1 MPLNSIKLPRH
12 AGRSMNAFT
21 LIELLVVIAII
32 ALLVG
37 ILLPALSK
45 ARFAARTSVSLSN
58 VRQMGLAFTQYANDQ
73 KGWYPL
79 LPFTN
84 ASLAQFNAPN
94 GTLDLQY
101 NWGGVAALFSLFQAD
116 QMNADTDPKAGWRP
130 YGGAYQPDSPNNRYD
145 NVANGQVINNPVMG
159 AYMSGYGMLYSP
171 NDREDRYYGPIAA
184 NNQAYSGGA
193 SRIPTM
199 PSSIF
204 ECNRVNISYMYIAG
218 FRDNEAKIVKP
229 APMWGDDT
237 NGSDISTNAFYGGAS
252 VNLDDPNATT
262 PNSIAAGGKPGYY
275 AKVDNQGQD
284 GGVWVFTD
292 CHGDFVTGSIQKT
305 FFEGPSAANNQ
316 HPNPQ
321 SVNCIETTRSRKLQT
336 ID

>member
-1 MPLNSIKLPRH
+1 MSSLTRRC
-12 AGRSMNAFT
+12 GRASNAFT

-45 ARFAARTSVSLSN
+45 ARLAARTSVSLSN

-79 LPFTN
+79 LPFTQQ
-84 ASLAQFNAPN
+84 AATAFSGPN
-94 GTLDLQY
+94 GYLDFQY
-101 NWGGVAALFSLFQAD
+101 NWGGVAGLFSLFQAD
-116 QMNADTDPKAGWRP
+116 ETNANTDPKAGWRP
-130 YGGAYQPDSPNNRYD
+130 YGGAYQPDSPLNKFD
-145 NVANGQVINNPVMG
+145 QVANGENVRNPPME
-159 AYMSGYGMLYSP
+159 AYMAGFGMLYSP

-184 NNQAYSGGA
+184 NGQAYSGG
-193 SRIPTM
+193 SPRIPTM
-199 PSSIF
+199 PSTMF

-218 FRDNEAKIVKP
+218 FKDNESKIVKP

-237 NGSDISTNAFYGGAS
+237 NGSDISTNAFYGGGS
-252 VNLDDPNATT
+252 VDLNDPNASTA
-262 PNSIAAGGKPGYY
+262 NSIAAGGKPGYY
-275 AKVDNQGQD
+275 AKVDNQGAD

-292 CHGDFVTGSIQKT
+292 GHGDFVVGSIQKQ
-305 FFEGPSAANNQ
+305 FFEGPSAANNN
-316 HPNPQ
+316 HPNSQ
-321 SVNCIETTRSRKLQT
+321 SVNCVDINRSRKLQT

>member
-1 MPLNSIKLPRH
+1 
-12 AGRSMNAFT
+12 MNAFT

-45 ARFAARTSVSLSN
+45 ARAAARTSVSLSN
-58 VRQMGLAFTQYANDQ
+58 VRQMGIAFTQYSTDQ

-79 LPFTN
+79 LPFTTQ
-84 ASLAQFNAPN
+84 AATAFAGPN
-94 GTLDLQY
+94 GFLDFQY
-101 NWGGVAALFSLFQAD
+101 SWGGVAGMFSLFQAD
-116 QMNADTDPKAGWRP
+116 QVNADADPKAGWRP
-130 YGGAYQPDSPNNRYD
+130 YGGPYQPDSPNNKYD
-145 NVANGQVINNPVMG
+145 LVANNVSIRAPIMEP
-159 AYMSGYGMLYSP
+159 YMAGYGMLYSP

-184 NNQAYSGGA
+184 NGQAYSGGA
-193 SRIPTM
+193 PRIPTM
-199 PSSIF
+199 PSTIF

-218 FRDNEAKIVKP
+218 FKDSEARIVKA

-237 NGSDISTNAFYGGAS
+237 NGSDISTNAFYGGGS

-262 PNSIAAGGKPGYY
+262 TNSIAAGGKPGYY
-275 AKVDNQGQD
+275 AKVDNQGAE

-292 CHGDFVTGSIQKT
+292 GHGDFVVGSIQKQ

-316 HPNPQ
+316 RPNSQ
-321 SVNCIETTRSRKLQT
+321 SVNAIDVNRSRKLQT